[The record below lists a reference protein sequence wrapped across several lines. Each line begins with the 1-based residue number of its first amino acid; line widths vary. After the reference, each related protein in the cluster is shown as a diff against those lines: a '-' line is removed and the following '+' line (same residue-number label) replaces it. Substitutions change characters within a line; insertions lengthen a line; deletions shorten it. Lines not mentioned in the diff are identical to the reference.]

1 MTQELI
7 EKFYSDNCSEEE
19 KQYIINYFQE
29 NPNELEVY
37 FSEEEWNQFTIAG
50 KLDTNISARILKT
63 IQQQMHGRAKV
74 LSILKRVAVAASVLL
89 VIGLGWNYL
98 LKNKEVQ
105 KVARAEINK
114 IVDTTNTTSS
124 VIKLILPDSSLVLLE
139 KGSELKFPVDFDS
152 SRRDVDLVGVAFFKV
167 AKDASKPFTVFS
179 DEIATTALGTEFQ
192 VTALNNADN
201 INVKLFEGK
210 IVIKSSG
217 RGSKKLDKNFYLH
230 AGEEF
235 NLNRKTMVGEVLKF
249 DSAASGAAIISFQ
262 NSNNVLKGNNWY
274 MFNNQNLPE
283 VLDQLATMY
292 HVKIEYKRSE
302 VDGINFIG
310 KIDNKDSITRILK
323 DIAELN
329 QLEITQKG
337 NTYFI
342 KKE

>member
-1 MTQELI
+1 MTRELI

-19 KQYIINYFQE
+19 KQYIINYFHE
-29 NPNELEVY
+29 NPDELNAY
-37 FSEEEWNQFTIAG
+37 FSEEEWNQFTTG
-50 KLDTNISARILKT
+50 EKLDINISARILKT
-63 IQQQMHGRAKV
+63 VQQQTRERAKV
-74 LSILKRVAVAASVLL
+74 FSILKRISVAASVLL
-89 VIGLGWNYL
+89 LMGLGWNYL
-98 LKNKEVQ
+98 LKNKDAQ
-105 KVARAEINK
+105 KVASVRINK
-114 IVDTTNTTSS
+114 IIDTINTTGS
-124 VIKLILPDSSLVLLE
+124 VINLVLPDSSLVLLE
-139 KGSELKFPVDFDS
+139 KGSELKYPVAFNS
-152 SRRDVDLVGVAFFKV
+152 SKREVDLEGKATFKV

-179 DEIATTALGTEFQ
+179 DEIATTALGTEFK
-192 VTALNNADN
+192 VTALNNDDN
-201 INVKLFEGK
+201 INVKLFEGR

-217 RGSKKLDKNFYLH
+217 KGTKRLDKNFYLH

-235 NLNRKTMVGEVLKF
+235 NLNRETMVGEVLKF
-249 DSAASGAAIISFQ
+249 DSAASGAMMKSFQ

-274 MFNNQNLPE
+274 MFNNQNLPQ

-342 KKE
+342 KKK